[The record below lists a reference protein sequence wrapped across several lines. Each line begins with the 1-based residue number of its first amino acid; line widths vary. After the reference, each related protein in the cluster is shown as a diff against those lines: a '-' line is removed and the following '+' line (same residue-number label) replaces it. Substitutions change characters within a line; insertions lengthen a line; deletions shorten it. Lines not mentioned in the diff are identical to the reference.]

1 MRLLSLARTLFALL
15 AFQLALGMQVGIAYA
30 STIAA
35 PPAPT
40 HQSSAAYES
49 SSNTGDDACPM
60 HNASSPMHNV
70 PPPRHDA
77 SSLMH
82 SASPLTHNPS
92 RSMQN
97 ASASSHTSAH
107 AKAPLAKSADK
118 HDCCKSSGCQG
129 QCGNMPVAFN
139 VSAIRGASATAV
151 VQPIRATRVAVAP
164 TDTHFRPPIAS

>member
-1 MRLLSLARTLFALL
+1 VRLLSLARTLFALL

-30 STIAA
+30 STISA

-49 SSNTGDDACPM
+49 SSNTGDDACPT
-60 HNASSPMHNV
+60 HNAY
-70 PPPRHDA
+70 
-77 SSLMH
+77 
-82 SASPLTHNPS
+82 
-92 RSMQN
+92 
-97 ASASSHTSAH
+97 ASSHTSAH